1 MSTVRKIL
9 SGFVAI
15 SSAYMLYSMQDTPEA
30 RAWAIAM
37 SGWVII
43 FFDELFK

>member
-1 MSTVRKIL
+1 MSIIKKML
-9 SGFVAI
+9 SGFIAI
-15 SSAYMLYSMQDTPEA
+15 ISAFMLYSVQDTPEA